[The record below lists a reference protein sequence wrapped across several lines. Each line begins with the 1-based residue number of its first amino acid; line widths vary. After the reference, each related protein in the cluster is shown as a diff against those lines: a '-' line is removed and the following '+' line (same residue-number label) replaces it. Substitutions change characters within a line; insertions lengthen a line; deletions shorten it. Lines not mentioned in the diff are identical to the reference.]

1 MTEIEMFR
9 GAMIGGACGD
19 ALGYPLQELSV
30 CRIQH
35 KYGPFGLRTLVRN
48 GQCGN
53 LAPVT
58 GNTQME
64 LATVDGLL
72 WTDAKKLE
80 EAEGLYRGY
89 MRWFY
94 SQTGEEPRRGQRARW
109 SADRR
114 ACRCRAALRRLGSAA
129 DPPQAAGRW

>member
-58 GNTQME
+58 GNTQMD
-64 LATVDGLL
+64 LATVDGC
-72 WTDAKKLE
+72 KE
-80 EAEGLYRGY
+80 IGR
-89 MRWFY
+89 
-94 SQTGEEPRRGQRARW
+94 S
-109 SADRR
+109 RR
-114 ACRCRAALRRLGSAA
+114 AVPRLYALVLQPDGGGTAARTAHMDETAA
-129 DPPQAAGRW
+129 S

>member
-64 LATVDGLL
+64 LATVDRCKEIG
-72 WTDAKKLE
+72 
-80 EAEGLYRGY
+80 R
-89 MRWFY
+89 
-94 SQTGEEPRRGQRARW
+94 S
-109 SADRR
+109 RR
-114 ACRCRAALRRLGSAA
+114 AVPRLYALVLQPDGGGTAARAAYMDETAA
-129 DPPQAAGRW
+129 S

>member
-35 KYGPFGLRTLVRN
+35 KYGPLAAYACAERAVR
-48 GQCGN
+48 N

-80 EAEGLYRGY
+80 EAEGLYRGICAG
-89 MRWFY
+89 F
-94 SQTGEEPRRGQRARW
+94 TARRGRNRGA
-109 SADRR
+109 
-114 ACRCRAALRRLGSAA
+114 GSVH
-129 DPPQAAGRW
+129 G

>member
-58 GNTQME
+58 GISRME
-64 LATVDGLL
+64 LARVAGFRGQDER
-72 WTDAKKLE
+72 KLE
-80 EAEGLYRGY
+80 EAEGRNL
-89 MRWFY
+89 
-94 SQTGEEPRRGQRARW
+94 S
-109 SADRR
+109 
-114 ACRCRAALRRLGSAA
+114 L
-129 DPPQAAGRW
+129 

>member
-94 SQTGEEPRRGQRARW
+94 SQTGEEPRRGQRTW
-109 SADRR
+109 MRR
-114 ACRCRAALRRLGSAA
+114 QPHEREICLVRENSCMPAVNRKKVF
-129 DPPQAAGRW
+129 

>member
-58 GNTQME
+58 GFCGQMQRN
-64 LATVDGLL
+64 
-72 WTDAKKLE
+72 WKKQKGCT
-80 EAEGLYRGY
+80 AAICAG
-89 MRWFY
+89 F
-94 SQTGEEPRRGQRARW
+94 TARRGRNRGA
-109 SADRR
+109 
-114 ACRCRAALRRLGSAA
+114 GSVH
-129 DPPQAAGRW
+129 G

>member
-53 LAPVT
+53 LAPVKYADGT
-58 GNTQME
+58 GHGRRTS
-64 LATVDGLL
+64 VDRCKEIG
-72 WTDAKKLE
+72 
-80 EAEGLYRGY
+80 R
-89 MRWFY
+89 
-94 SQTGEEPRRGQRARW
+94 S
-109 SADRR
+109 RR
-114 ACRCRAALRRLGSAA
+114 AVPRLYALVLQPNGGGTAARAAHMDETAA
-129 DPPQAAGRW
+129 S

>member
-72 WTDAKKLE
+72 WTDAKKLGKQKGCT
-80 EAEGLYRGY
+80 AAICAG
-89 MRWFY
+89 F
-94 SQTGEEPRRGQRARW
+94 TARRGRNRGA
-109 SADRR
+109 
-114 ACRCRAALRRLGSAA
+114 GSVH
-129 DPPQAAGRW
+129 G

>member
-1 MTEIEMFR
+1 M
-9 GAMIGGACGD
+9 
-19 ALGYPLQELSV
+19 
-30 CRIQH
+30 
-35 KYGPFGLRTLVRN
+35 
-48 GQCGN
+48 
-53 LAPVT
+53 T

-94 SQTGEEPRRGQRARW
+94 SQTGRNRG
-109 SADRR
+109 
-114 ACRCRAALRRLGSAA
+114 AAAYMDETAA
-129 DPPQAAGRW
+129 S

>member
-89 MRWFY
+89 MRCF
-94 SQTGEEPRRGQRARW
+94 TARRGRNRGA
-109 SADRR
+109 
-114 ACRCRAALRRLGSAA
+114 GSVR
-129 DPPQAAGRW
+129 G